1 MYYQCFNRTGL
12 QGYLPSEAVISGAH
26 AICMVPLTCKS
37 TNVFER
43 QLRHLRHQRVELTQ
57 FVARRICQRWDC
69 RHAQRADLNHERS
82 VTQIFV
88 RRTNYFMGVV
98 SVVRGR
104 TVRRGL

>member
-43 QLRHLRHQRVELTQ
+43 QLRQLRHQRSELTQ
-57 FVARRICQRWDC
+57 FVRGAFARGGTVGTHNVQT
-69 RHAQRADLNHERS
+69 S
-82 VTQIFV
+82 T
-88 RRTNYFMGVV
+88 TNVV
-98 SVVRGR
+98 
-104 TVRRGL
+104 